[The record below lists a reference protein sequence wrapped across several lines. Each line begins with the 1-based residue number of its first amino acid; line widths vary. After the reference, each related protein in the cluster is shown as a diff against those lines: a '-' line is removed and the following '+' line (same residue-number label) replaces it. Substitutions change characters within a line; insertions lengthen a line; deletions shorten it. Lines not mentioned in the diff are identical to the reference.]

1 MLPLNI
7 NLYVSYV
14 SPPLML
20 CSYFAKRPYGQ
31 LTLPPVDAPEL
42 SRALKKMERAE
53 TSRKWRRASIVIQ
66 CAVRGRLAKKQRES
80 LSNIDPEKWGAL
92 SPFDLPEKPASST
105 PRPGECRSCYCCV
118 AVLCCCYPSTLR

>member
-1 MLPLNI
+1 MSRP
-7 NLYVSYV
+7 
-14 SPPLML
+14 L

-31 LTLPPVDAPEL
+31 LTLPPVDDPEL

-105 PRPGECRSCYCCV
+105 PRPGEFMAGLLACLTAR
-118 AVLCCCYPSTLR
+118 TLWKVIRFILQFLI

>member
-1 MLPLNI
+1 MSRI
-7 NLYVSYV
+7 
-14 SPPLML
+14 L

-31 LTLPPVDAPEL
+31 LTLPPVDDPEL

-118 AVLCCCYPSTLR
+118 AVLCCCYPSTFR